1 MFILYRMS
9 NNYTIWGPAT
19 WILFHSLAEKI
30 KEERYTEIKNELIYH
45 IKEICTHLPC
55 PDCSRHAENT
65 LTRFKSYDSLNT
77 KDKFKDFLFDFHNI
91 VNTNTGKPQVSKD
104 VLEKYK
110 TTNIDKVFSF
120 WYKHFEVK
128 SGGNNTLMIEQAERD
143 RVKKKFQNFLHLHSN
158 FFIQ

>member
-110 TTNIDKVFSF
+110 M
-120 WYKHFEVK
+120 
-128 SGGNNTLMIEQAERD
+128 NT
-143 RVKKKFQNFLHLHSN
+143 
-158 FFIQ
+158 